1 MMVPL
6 DNTCFE
12 DASLEANFAFKA
24 DVLSGLAAQQKAVPA
39 RWLYDRR
46 GSELFEEITALPEY
60 YPTRSEM
67 RILKQYAGHMAKDTG
82 PGRVVVEFGSGS
94 SAKTPLLLSAIDP
107 SAYVAID
114 ISGAF
119 LHDSVA
125 TLSSSFP
132 HLPMY
137 PVVADFMRPLQLP
150 DFGTTPR
157 LGFFPGSTIG
167 NLVAATAVDLLRA
180 MARTLGCGAQLLI
193 GIDRVKSTDVLLPA
207 YADSKG
213 VTAEF
218 NLNLLRRINREL
230 DGTIPP
236 EAFRHRAYWNES
248 ESRIEMHLE
257 AIHSVSFEVA
267 GCLFRMEVGET
278 IHTENSVKYGARD
291 ARVLLSAGGWTLL
304 REWTD
309 PEQLF
314 SMMLAEVTPPRH
326 AP

>member
-1 MMVPL
+1 MIVPL
-6 DNTCFE
+6 DNTLIE
-12 DASLEANFAFKA
+12 DASIEANIVFKA
-24 DVLSGLAAQQKAVPA
+24 DVLSGLASQQKAVPA

-46 GSELFEEITALPEY
+46 GSGLFEEITALPEY

-67 RILKQYAGHMAKDTG
+67 KILELYAGDMARHTG
-82 PGRVVVEFGSGS
+82 SGRVIVEFGSGS

-119 LHDSVA
+119 LHESIEA
-125 TLSSSFP
+125 LSESFP
-132 HLPMY
+132 NLPMY

-150 DFGTTPR
+150 AFGTTPH

-167 NLVAATAVDLLRA
+167 NLVPATAVDLLRA
-180 MARTLGCGAQLLI
+180 MAKTLGRGAQLLI
-193 GIDRVKSTDVLLPA
+193 GIDRVKGTDVLLPA

-218 NLNLLRRINREL
+218 NLNLLHRINREL
-230 DGTIPP
+230 DGTVPP

-257 AIHSVSFEVA
+257 AIRPVSFEVA
-267 GCLFRMEVGET
+267 GCSFRMKNGET
-278 IHTENSVKYGARD
+278 IHTENSVKYGTRD

-309 PEQLF
+309 PEHLF
-314 SMMLAEVTPPRH
+314 SMLLAEVTPPRH